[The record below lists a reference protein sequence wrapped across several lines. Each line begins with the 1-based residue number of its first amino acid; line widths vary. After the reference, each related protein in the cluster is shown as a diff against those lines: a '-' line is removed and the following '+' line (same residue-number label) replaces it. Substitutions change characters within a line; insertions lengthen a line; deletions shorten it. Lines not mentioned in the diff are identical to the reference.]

1 MVEPEF
7 GLKKTTNSQ
16 RIFENQLNTN
26 KKMREDFDFIAF
38 LNYRTFDEGGRAT
51 PAKSGYRPQIKFDF
65 EERTTSGR
73 QNYLGTEWV
82 CPGETVEAEI
92 SILSPQF
99 FTNKLE
105 VGMEFQFCE
114 GWKIIGT
121 GKILKIVNI
130 ELKKM
135 E

>member
-1 MVEPEF
+1 MKE
-7 GLKKTTNSQ
+7 G
-16 RIFENQLNTN
+16 
-26 KKMREDFDFIAF
+26 FDFVAH
-38 LNYRTFDEGGRAT
+38 LKYRTFDEGGRAT

-82 CPGETVEAEI
+82 CPGESVEAEI

-121 GKILKIVNI
+121 GKIFKIVNL